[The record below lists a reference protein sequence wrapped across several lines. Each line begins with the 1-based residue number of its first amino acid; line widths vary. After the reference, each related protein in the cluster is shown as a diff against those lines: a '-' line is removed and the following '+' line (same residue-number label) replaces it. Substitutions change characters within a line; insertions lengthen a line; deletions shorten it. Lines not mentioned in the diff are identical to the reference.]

1 MAPDPIR
8 QPPSVEIGVDGHV
21 VAEPLGRSEQNV
33 EFDLLY
39 TDRLLNTRG
48 REETMLLGSSTLEPM
63 VRALIACS
71 RFRCVAC
78 WRNVP
83 IPPFCERPS

>member
-33 EFDLLY
+33 EFDLL
-39 TDRLLNTRG
+39 DRR
-48 REETMLLGSSTLEPM
+48 LGQASRARPLDGGEQFFVVEGGVSSSPAASSSEPGM
-63 VRALIACS
+63 
-71 RFRCVAC
+71 RC
-78 WRNVP
+78 P
-83 IPPFCERPS
+83 